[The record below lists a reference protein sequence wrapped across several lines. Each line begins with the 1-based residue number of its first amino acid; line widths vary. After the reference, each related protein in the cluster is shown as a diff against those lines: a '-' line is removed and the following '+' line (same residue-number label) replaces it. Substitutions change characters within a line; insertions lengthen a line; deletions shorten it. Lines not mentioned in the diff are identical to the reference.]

1 MSQYFRKLPNLNYP
15 SLLKTRE
22 SNTDFIQTKN
32 LFRRVKVREDL
43 FANFMQFDKYKII
56 GDERPD
62 NVAQKVYDNDDL
74 DWVVLLSNNIVD
86 LNNEWPLTQFQ
97 LNEFLNDKYTPQEL
111 VSIHHYETLE
121 LRDSKN
127 QLILP
132 AGLVV
137 DEDFNLEYLSGG
149 QIKSTNS
156 LVQGR
161 PIRAVTFFDY
171 ENDLRIFRIEY
182 NADNTDT
189 LQIKDIE
196 YYKSVSWHVHSLK
209 DMTDGYII
217 FNCVRTRG
225 RDDARRRAYD

>member
-43 FANFMQFDKYKII
+43 FANFMQFDKYKVV

-74 DWVVLLSNNIVD
+74 DWVILISNNIVD
-86 LNNEWPLTQFQ
+86 LNNEWPLTQSQ

-121 LRDSKN
+121 LRDSRN

-132 AGLVV
+132 AGIVV

-149 QIKSTNS
+149 QVKSTNS
-156 LVQGR
+156 LVDGR
-161 PIRAVTFFDY
+161 PVKAVTFYDY
-171 ENDLRIFRIEY
+171 ENDLNDKKRNINVLKPELLGVFIRDFERIMKYDKSSQYVNRKLKRTENSRI
-182 NADNTDT
+182 
-189 LQIKDIE
+189 K
-196 YYKSVSWHVHSLK
+196 
-209 DMTDGYII
+209 
-217 FNCVRTRG
+217 
-225 RDDARRRAYD
+225 

>member
-22 SNTDFIQTKN
+22 SNTDFVQTKN

-43 FANFMQFDKYKII
+43 FANFMQFDKYKIV

-74 DWVVLLSNNIVD
+74 DWVILLSNNIVD

-97 LNEFLNDKYTPQEL
+97 LNEFLSEKYSPQEL

-121 LRDSKN
+121 LRDNKN

-132 AGLVV
+132 AGIVV

-149 QIKSTNS
+149 QVKSTNS
-156 LVQGR
+156 LVDGR
-161 PIRAVTFFDY
+161 PVKAVTFYDY
-171 ENDLRIFRIEY
+171 ENSQNDKKRNINVLKQEF
-182 NADNTDT
+182 
-189 LQIKDIE
+189 LGLFIKDFERIMK
-196 YYKSVSWHVHSLK
+196 YDKSSQYVNRKLK
-209 DMTDGYII
+209 
-217 FNCVRTRG
+217 RTENPRIK
-225 RDDARRRAYD
+225 

>member
-22 SNTDFIQTKN
+22 SNTDFVQTKN

-43 FANFMQFDKYKII
+43 FANFMQFDKYKIV

-74 DWVVLLSNNIVD
+74 DWIILLSNNIVD

-97 LNEFLNDKYTPQEL
+97 LNEFLNEKYSPQEL

-121 LRDSKN
+121 LRDNKN

-132 AGLVV
+132 AGIVI
-137 DEDFNLEYLSGG
+137 DENFNLEYLSGG
-149 QIKSTNS
+149 QVKSTNS
-156 LVQGR
+156 LVDGR
-161 PIRAVTFFDY
+161 PVKAVTFYDY
-171 ENDLRIFRIEY
+171 ENDLNDKKRNINVLKPELLGIFIRDFERIMKYDKSSQYVNRRLKRTENPRI
-182 NADNTDT
+182 
-189 LQIKDIE
+189 K
-196 YYKSVSWHVHSLK
+196 
-209 DMTDGYII
+209 
-217 FNCVRTRG
+217 
-225 RDDARRRAYD
+225 

>member
-22 SNTDFIQTKN
+22 SNTDFVQTKN

-43 FANFMQFDKYKII
+43 FANFMQFDKYKIV

-74 DWVVLLSNNIVD
+74 DWVILLSNNIVD

-97 LNEFLNDKYTPQEL
+97 LNEFLNEKYSPQEL

-121 LRDSKN
+121 LRDNKN

-132 AGLVV
+132 AGIVV

-149 QIKSTNS
+149 QVKSTNS
-156 LVQGR
+156 LVDGR
-161 PIRAVTFFDY
+161 PVKAVTFYDY
-171 ENDLRIFRIEY
+171 ENDLNDKKRNINVLKPELLGIFIRDFERIMKYDKSSQYVNRRLKRTENPRI
-182 NADNTDT
+182 
-189 LQIKDIE
+189 K
-196 YYKSVSWHVHSLK
+196 
-209 DMTDGYII
+209 
-217 FNCVRTRG
+217 
-225 RDDARRRAYD
+225 

>member
-22 SNTDFIQTKN
+22 SNTDFVQTKN

-43 FANFMQFDKYKII
+43 FANFMQFDKYKIV

-74 DWVVLLSNNIVD
+74 DWVILLSNNIVD

-97 LNEFLNDKYTPQEL
+97 LNEFLNEKYSPQEL

-121 LRDSKN
+121 LRDSRN

-132 AGLVV
+132 AGIVV
-137 DEDFNLEYLSGG
+137 DENFNLEYLSGG
-149 QIKSTNS
+149 QVKSTNS
-156 LVQGR
+156 LVDGR
-161 PIRAVTFFDY
+161 PVKAVTFYDY
-171 ENDLRIFRIEY
+171 ENDLNDKKRNINVLKPELLGVFIRDFERIMKYDKSSQYVNRRLKRTENPRI
-182 NADNTDT
+182 
-189 LQIKDIE
+189 K
-196 YYKSVSWHVHSLK
+196 
-209 DMTDGYII
+209 
-217 FNCVRTRG
+217 
-225 RDDARRRAYD
+225 

>member
-22 SNTDFIQTKN
+22 SNTDFVQTKN

-43 FANFMQFDKYKII
+43 FANFMQFDKYKIV

-74 DWVVLLSNNIVD
+74 DWVILLSNNIVD

-97 LNEFLNDKYTPQEL
+97 LNEFLNDKYSPQEL

-121 LRDSKN
+121 LRDNKN

-132 AGLVV
+132 AGIVV
-137 DEDFNLEYLSGG
+137 DENFKIEYLSGG
-149 QIKSTNS
+149 QVKSTNS
-156 LVQGR
+156 LVDGR
-161 PIRAVTFFDY
+161 PVKAVTFYDY
-171 ENDLRIFRIEY
+171 ENDLNDKKRNINVLKPELLGIFIRDFERIMKYDKSSQYVNRKLKRTENPRI
-182 NADNTDT
+182 
-189 LQIKDIE
+189 K
-196 YYKSVSWHVHSLK
+196 
-209 DMTDGYII
+209 
-217 FNCVRTRG
+217 
-225 RDDARRRAYD
+225 

>member
-22 SNTDFIQTKN
+22 SNTDFVQTKN

-121 LRDSKN
+121 LRDNKN

-137 DEDFNLEYLSGG
+137 DEDFNLEYLSGS

-156 LVQGR
+156 LVDGR
-161 PIRAVTFFDY
+161 PIKAVTFYDY
-171 ENDLRIFRIEY
+171 ENSLNDKKRTINVLKQDFLGIF
-182 NADNTDT
+182 
-189 LQIKDIE
+189 
-196 YYKSVSWHVHSLK
+196 LK
-209 DMTDGYII
+209 DFKRIMKYDKSSQYV
-217 FNCVRTRG
+217 NRTLKRTENP
-225 RDDARRRAYD
+225 RIK

>member
-22 SNTDFIQTKN
+22 SNTDFVQTKN

-43 FANFMQFDKYKII
+43 FANFMQFDKYKVV

-97 LNEFLNDKYTPQEL
+97 LNEFLNEKYTPQEL

-121 LRDSKN
+121 LRDSRN

-132 AGLVV
+132 AGIVV

-149 QIKSTNS
+149 QVKSTNS
-156 LVQGR
+156 LVDGR
-161 PIRAVTFFDY
+161 PVKAVTFYDY
-171 ENDLRIFRIEY
+171 ENDLNDKKRNINVLKPELLGVFIRDFERIMKYDKSSQYVNRRLKRTENPRI
-182 NADNTDT
+182 
-189 LQIKDIE
+189 K
-196 YYKSVSWHVHSLK
+196 
-209 DMTDGYII
+209 
-217 FNCVRTRG
+217 
-225 RDDARRRAYD
+225 

>member
-22 SNTDFIQTKN
+22 SNTDFVQTKN

-43 FANFMQFDKYKII
+43 FANFMQFDKYKIV

-74 DWVVLLSNNIVD
+74 DWIILLSNNIVD

-97 LNEFLNDKYTPQEL
+97 LNEFLNEKYSPQEL

-121 LRDSKN
+121 LRDNKN

-132 AGLVV
+132 AGIVV
-137 DEDFNLEYLSGG
+137 DENFNLEYLSGG
-149 QIKSTNS
+149 QVKSTNS
-156 LVQGR
+156 LVDGR
-161 PIRAVTFFDY
+161 PVKAVTFYDY
-171 ENDLRIFRIEY
+171 ENNLNDKKRNINVLKPELLGVFIRDFERIMKYDKSSQYVNRRLKRTENPRI
-182 NADNTDT
+182 
-189 LQIKDIE
+189 K
-196 YYKSVSWHVHSLK
+196 
-209 DMTDGYII
+209 
-217 FNCVRTRG
+217 
-225 RDDARRRAYD
+225 

>member
-22 SNTDFIQTKN
+22 SNTDFVQTKN

-43 FANFMQFDKYKII
+43 FANFMQFDKYKIV

-74 DWVVLLSNNIVD
+74 DWVILLSNNIVD

-97 LNEFLNDKYTPQEL
+97 LNEFLNEKYSPQEL

-132 AGLVV
+132 SGIVV
-137 DEDFNLEYLSGG
+137 DENFNLEYLSGG
-149 QIKSTNS
+149 QVKSTNS
-156 LVQGR
+156 LVDGR
-161 PIRAVTFFDY
+161 PVKAVTFYDY
-171 ENDLRIFRIEY
+171 ENDLNDKKRNINVLKPELLGVFIRDFERIMKYDKSSQYVNRRLKRTENPRI
-182 NADNTDT
+182 
-189 LQIKDIE
+189 K
-196 YYKSVSWHVHSLK
+196 
-209 DMTDGYII
+209 
-217 FNCVRTRG
+217 
-225 RDDARRRAYD
+225 